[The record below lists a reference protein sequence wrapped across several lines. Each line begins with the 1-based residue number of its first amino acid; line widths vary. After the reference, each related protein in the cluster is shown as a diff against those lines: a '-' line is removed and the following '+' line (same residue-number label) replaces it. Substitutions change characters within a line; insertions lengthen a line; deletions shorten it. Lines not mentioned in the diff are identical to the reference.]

1 MRRLISSSA
10 ASRTLS
16 LLLKSHCRINATND
30 VALGAGRL
38 SNNCSVAPLSWR
50 CLSTSGGDGPS
61 GGNNNDKD
69 VTRDLDPFGVS
80 FDDGD
85 GHGNVGPASQ
95 IPPKLKRDPTT
106 GKLTGEVEA
115 ELTEEEKEILR
126 MDPMGGSEL
135 MARRVIESWKK
146 QADQDG
152 GDTSEILDDIG
163 RRVRQTKMSLN
174 ILGRSVKSQT
184 AKTLLDDGEEYG
196 RDGFTQNLS
205 KEEFE
210 TFQKFM
216 RDHQKTDVNEDDIPV
231 HHDASES
238 RFSQPN
244 PFDDVD
250 DNIPTHGITD
260 ESAEDPDNPDLSL
273 KWLTSRAKYNVDKK
287 YGSQHPFEDVLP
299 RDLNLSRIVNRK
311 RAKIMPVELLSHN
324 NLGLLRRYISPAGQI
339 MHRVRSKLDI

>member
-1 MRRLISSSA
+1 MKRLLSSSA
-10 ASRTLS
+10 ASRS
-16 LLLKSHCRINATND
+16 LCFLLKSQCRINATNG
-30 VALGAGRL
+30 VASVAGRISKNRL
-38 SNNCSVAPLSWR
+38 LAPCSLR
-50 CLSTSGGDGPS
+50 CLSTSGGDGTS
-61 GGNNNDKD
+61 GGDSNKD
-69 VTRDLDPFGVS
+69 GTRDLDPFGVS
-80 FDDGD
+80 FDDRGVY
-85 GHGNVGPASQ
+85 GNVGPASQ

-115 ELTEEEKEILR
+115 GLTEEEKDILR

-135 MARRVIESWKK
+135 MAKRVIESWKK
-146 QADQDG
+146 QADQDD
-152 GDTSEILDDIG
+152 GDTSQILDDIG
-163 RRVRQTKMSLN
+163 RRVRQSKMALN
-174 ILGRSVKSQT
+174 VLGRSVKSQT
-184 AKTLLDDGEEYG
+184 AKTLLDDGEEFG

-216 RDHQKTDVNEDDIPV
+216 RDHQETDIDEDDIPV

-238 RFSQPN
+238 RFSRPS
-244 PFDDVD
+244 PFDYAD
-250 DNIPTHGITD
+250 DIPTQGITD
-260 ESAEDPDNPDLSL
+260 EGAEDPDNPDLSL

-339 MHRVRSKLDI
+339 MHRVRSE